1 MTRVFLFPGQGSQY
15 KGMGAAQ
22 FQRFPELV
30 RQADAVLGYSIE
42 DLCLRDPRGEL
53 GQTRFTQP
61 ALYVVSVLCYLER
74 LQQGQAEPDC
84 LAGHSLG
91 EWCALQAA
99 GAFDFATGL
108 RIVKKRGELM
118 GQAQGGGMAAV
129 LALELD
135 AVEQVLAQ
143 HGQGGVSIANFNSAT
158 QTILS
163 GVADELDALQP
174 HFEARGARYV
184 RLNVSAAFHS
194 PGMEQ
199 ARRAFADFLA
209 DVALLPLQK
218 PVLSNCTA
226 RPHARTGYRP
236 QLEAQITSPVRW
248 YETVSSLL
256 QLPDPQLEE
265 IGPGMVLSKLA
276 AEIRKKPMAGVAAPQ
291 EDASPQ
297 TMPTITAMPVQSPDG
312 GSPHERPL
320 PATAA
325 DAAPVV
331 LLLGGQGGQYLGMGR
346 ALYEQQPVFRAA
358 LERCRELVQRLA
370 GFDLLALLY
379 GAASGP
385 RAPFDRTL
393 HTHPAVFSIG
403 HAAVELVQS
412 LGLRPELCVGYSLG
426 EMVAGVAG
434 GGMALDEAL
443 ALVVEQ
449 ARLCE
454 AGTVPAA
461 SVMVMAGVELMQQ
474 APECFTHC
482 ELSALNYPGSFVV
495 VTDPGRVD
503 DLQRS
508 LKSMNVLSQPLP
520 ISHGFHSSRMDAIQD
535 KFLSRASVV
544 PTQAGRLPWV
554 SCSTG
559 QRIRQLTPQGMWESL
574 RQALDLPRAM
584 LAIPEAARA
593 HFVDLSPSGSMGN
606 FLKRGWQGGLR
617 VSPLMSPFGQDLK
630 LLEQLR
636 QAL

>member
-1 MTRVFLFPGQGSQY
+1 MTRVFLFPGQGSQF

-22 FQRFPELV
+22 FQRFPDLV

-53 GQTRFTQP
+53 SQTRFTQP
-61 ALYVVSVLCYLER
+61 ALYVVSVLSYLER
-74 LQQGQAEPDC
+74 QQQGQAEPDY

-91 EWCALQAA
+91 EWCALHAA
-99 GAFDFATGL
+99 GAFDFTTGL
-108 RIVKKRGELM
+108 RIVQKRGELM
-118 GQAQGGGMAAV
+118 GQARGGGMAAV
-129 LALELD
+129 LALALD

-143 HGQGGVSIANFNSAT
+143 QGQGGVSIANFNSAT

-163 GVADELDALQP
+163 GPAEELDALQP
-174 HFEARGARYV
+174 HFEAMGARYV

-194 PGMEQ
+194 PGMQQ
-199 ARRAFADFLA
+199 ARRDFADFLA
-209 DVALLPLQK
+209 GVQLQPLQR
-218 PVLSNCTA
+218 PVIANCTA

-236 QLEAQITSPVRW
+236 LLDAQITSPVRW

-276 AEIRKKPMAGVAAPQ
+276 LEIRKKPMAGVAAPQ
-291 EDASPQ
+291 ELPPAQAMPDQASGAASLAPGSRTVETLASP
-297 TMPTITAMPVQSPDG
+297 PS
-312 GSPHERPL
+312 
-320 PATAA
+320 
-325 DAAPVV
+325 APVV

-358 LERCRELVQRLA
+358 LERCRERVQRLA

-379 GAASGP
+379 GAAADH

-412 LGLRPELCVGYSLG
+412 LGVRPQLCVGYSLG

-434 GGMALDEAL
+434 GSMALDEAL

-454 AGTVPAA
+454 AGSAPAA

-474 APECFTHC
+474 APDCFTHC
-482 ELSALNYPGSFVV
+482 ERSALNYPGSFVV
-495 VTDPGRVD
+495 VTEPAHVQG
-503 DLQRS
+503 LQRR

-520 ISHGFHSSRMDAIQD
+520 ISHGFHSSRMDAIRD
-535 KFLSRASVV
+535 KFLSRASLV
-544 PTQAGRLPWV
+544 PTQPGRLPWV

-559 QRIRQLTPQGMWESL
+559 LPIRQLTPQGMWDSL
-574 RQALDLPRAM
+574 RLPLDLPRAM
-584 LAIPEAARA
+584 QAVPDASRA
-593 HFVDLSPSGSMGN
+593 HFIDLSPSGSMGN
-606 FLKRGWQGGLR
+606 FLKRGWQGHLR